1 MHHRKVS
8 QSRPGPARSRR
19 RRLAWTL
26 ALAGALPAR
35 ALIAGEF
42 EDANAKLTELE
53 DRVRTISSEF
63 REASADPSIVLRRVV
78 DAEMLFKL
86 KNYNEAAT
94 ILLDVIEKYPGAQ
107 GYDDALVLLGESLF
121 QDKDYNSARHYLE
134 IEVRKNSGSRL
145 EQKALERL
153 IEIGLHLD
161 DLEHVDDYL
170 KRLENIPPSQL
181 EPSVPYVRGKF
192 AYFRGRPDEALG
204 IFASIPQTSPY
215 FLQSRYF
222 AATVLVQKGDL
233 ANALAGFDAVTR
245 MPARTDAEKE
255 IQELAHLA
263 MGRLHYERGEFEK
276 AREVYKGFP
285 RQSPRF
291 EEAMSELSWTSIKAK
306 DYRSAYRALDLML
319 LQNPDSPQAPELRLL
334 MGNLHVRL
342 GNFALANEAFMTARD
357 QFDPVHKQLH
367 ETLGKCQA
375 DPRYFE
381 SLIGKGME
389 KFDITVFM
397 PTVAVKWVKADPELA
412 RVVTLTDDVA
422 ELQRGIKDS
431 EQTLN
436 RLEMAVGGQLKVG
449 IFPDLA
455 VMRTRTSEVLN
466 RLVNLRMRF
475 VDKMRSLTAGVLTGE
490 EKARVEQIS
499 VERMTAERELDGL
512 PMTAEGLQDRG
523 RRSRA
528 NLDALDGQ
536 ASELNVLV
544 QGMEAELVA
553 IEQYFIRSRS
563 DQKIKPEELVQP
575 VASMR
580 DAIAELRA
588 SNDRVR
594 NNIAE
599 ASREA
604 QVAVST
610 GDSERGAIAVLLD
623 CQRKERTLYGGV
635 RSRLSGSAQNDFDR
649 TASIL
654 QRADA
659 VQAQL
664 AQIDGRIEGVAQG
677 RLVVLK
683 NQLLSEKRELAA
695 ATAKLGGIV
704 AESQNL
710 GGGLAFAML
719 SKVTDRFYDLVVQ
732 SDVGLVDV
740 AWGLKD
746 SRTSTVSKLINQQ
759 KLELKS
765 VEEDFRTLLEEEK

>member
-1 MHHRKVS
+1 MHHRTVR
-8 QSRPGPARSRR
+8 QSRLGPARARG

-35 ALIAGEF
+35 ALFAGEF

-53 DRVRTISSEF
+53 ERVRTISSEF
-63 REASADPSIVLRRVV
+63 REASADPSMVLRRVV

-94 ILLDVIEKYPGAQ
+94 ILLDVVEKYPGAQ

-134 IEVRKNSGSRL
+134 IEVRKNTGSRL

-233 ANALAGFDAVTR
+233 ANALVGFDSVTR

-276 AREVYKGFP
+276 AREVYKGIP
-285 RQSPRF
+285 RQSPHF

-367 ETLGKCQA
+367 ETLGRCQA
-375 DPRYFE
+375 EPRYFE

-397 PTVAVKWVKADPELA
+397 PKVAMKWVKADPELA

-431 EQTLN
+431 EQTLS

-475 VDKMRSLTAGVLTGE
+475 VDKMRSLTAGALTGE
-490 EKARVEQIS
+490 EKGRVEQIS
-499 VERMTAERELDGL
+499 ITRMTAERELEDL

-523 RRSRA
+523 KRSRA
-528 NLDALDGQ
+528 SLDTLDGQ

-575 VASMR
+575 VTSMR
-580 DAIAELRA
+580 EAIAELRA
-588 SNDRVR
+588 NNDRVR

-610 GDSERGAIAVLLD
+610 GDSERGAIAVLLES
-623 CQRKERTLYGGV
+623 QRKERALFAGV

-677 RLVVLK
+677 RLVGLK
-683 NQLLSEKRELAA
+683 NQLMAEKRELAA